1 MGGTP
6 KPAQGLGGGG
16 RGRAEGGQ
24 LVLARSLVEVGPVVG
39 ALDVDPPNSLYPLPF
54 PFLVLVQ
61 VMGASSRPACG
72 LQECIVRSS
81 AVLGLIQQN
90 VQGLLIDAGF
100 GELNLCPPKHSGS
113 VSRVIGLT
121 RLLG

>member
-1 MGGTP
+1 M
-6 KPAQGLGGGG
+6 
-16 RGRAEGGQ
+16 
-24 LVLARSLVEVGPVVG
+24 LARSLVEVGPVVG

-54 PFLVLVQ
+54 PLLVLVQ

-100 GELNLCPPKHSGS
+100 GELNLCPPNTVGPLA
-113 VSRVIGLT
+113 GPA
-121 RLLG
+121 G